1 MRMKYEMRMKSE
13 MRMRICNCNIAD
25 TAGSWNEGQR
35 ERTLRSMGGILI
47 NNGDGEK

>member
-1 MRMKYEMRMKSE
+1 MKYEMR